1 MFSTCGHDAN
11 YELTIFVYQ
20 KKNFHVSEFE
30 KQVELYDIF
39 IYGINNYS
47 VQVTICDMY
56 VVRKFHM
63 GREGLLTPYMSY

>member
-1 MFSTCGHDAN
+1 MLSIDFASFYDSDIG
-11 YELTIFVYQ
+11 FW
-20 KKNFHVSEFE
+20 K
-30 KQVELYDIF
+30 LYDIF